1 MSAVTKLFV
10 VLLVI
15 CSLLLV
21 AAEVVFVNRVEDYK
35 KQSSDQT
42 SKNQLLV
49 ANLEIVRGDRDAAR
63 AEIQN
68 RISERD
74 AMKSALDDK
83 LAGSDSQIKG
93 LNGQIAGLN
102 SQMGVKDAEI
112 VSLNE
117 TIKSAQKAQ
126 ENQATE
132 IATLRDDRNKI
143 QQQNGD
149 LNIQITK
156 VTKINDQQLS
166 EINNLQELLTA
177 EKDRNKALAV
187 QVTQRGGGA
196 GAPVLPA
203 GTSVPAGGGSNAAPI
218 NGIIREVT
226 VVSDVPYAMI
236 SVGSSDHVQKGMKFS
251 VVDQS
256 GTFMGVV
263 TITTVQPNEAFG
275 RLTGPP
281 DKIDGIK
288 PNMRVTTNL

>member
-35 KQSSDQT
+35 RQSTDQT
-42 SKNQLLV
+42 SKNQLLA

-83 LAGSDSQIKG
+83 LAASDGTIKG
-93 LNGQIAGLN
+93 LNGQIAALN
-102 SQMGVKDAEI
+102 SQLGVKDAEI
-112 VSLNE
+112 TSLNE

-156 VTKINDQQLS
+156 VTKINDQQLA

-177 EKDRNKALAV
+177 EKDRNKALAL
-187 QVTQRGGGA
+187 QVTQRAGGGA
-196 GAPVLPA
+196 PALPA
-203 GTSVPAGGGSNAAPI
+203 GTSAPAGSNAAPI

-236 SVGSSDHVQKGMKFS
+236 SVGSADHVQKGMKFS

-281 DKIDGIK
+281 DKVDGIK